1 MTTLRRAA
9 RSVVVAIPVII
20 ASPVLVLA
28 IQGYMFLPVG
38 LFLAI
43 YSPWSPFVRFPQT
56 KWLVT
61 HTIWMTRDL
70 RMTLFHTGWALIGA
84 GLVIFLFAYAYF
96 YSIKYQIFRKNQIG
110 LVTSGPYRVVRHP
123 QYLGIFMGLTG
134 FVLVGVRPIAVLAW
148 ITAACTYLALM
159 VYEES
164 ENERRFGDEWRAWRD
179 RTPFIIPLFPR
190 RLARPLGRLFGALPR
205 PAQYLALAA
214 LYLTL
219 MAGAIAFLRDRSFPT

>member
-1 MTTLRRAA
+1 M
-9 RSVVVAIPVII
+9 AIPVII

-70 RMTLFHTGWALIGA
+70 RTTLFHTGWVLIGVGA
-84 GLVIFLFAYAYF
+84 VIFLGSYLYF
-96 YSIKYQIFRKNQIG
+96 YSIKYQAFGKNQVG
-110 LVTSGPYRVVRHP
+110 LVTSGPYRFVRHP

-134 FVLVGVRPIAVLAW
+134 FVLVGIRPIAVLAW
-148 ITAACTYLALM
+148 ITAACTYLVLM
-159 VYEES
+159 IYEES
-164 ENERRFGDEWRAWRD
+164 ENERRFGAQWRRWRD
-179 RTPFIIPLFPR
+179 RTPFIIPFFPR
-190 RLARPLGRLFGALPR
+190 AFTRPFARVFALPR
-205 PAQYLALAA
+205 SAQYLGLAA
-214 LYLTL
+214 LYVILIV
-219 MAGAIAFLRDRSFPT
+219 AAISLLKSRSFPT